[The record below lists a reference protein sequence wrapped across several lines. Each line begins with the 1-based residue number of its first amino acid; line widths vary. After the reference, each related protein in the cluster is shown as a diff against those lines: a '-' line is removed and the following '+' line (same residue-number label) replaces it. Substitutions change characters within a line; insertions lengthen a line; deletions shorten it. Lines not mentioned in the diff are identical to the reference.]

1 MLITKTTQHAAP
13 SSDNS
18 AQSHRVKS
26 SAEMTVDVVSLY
38 FWCVRPRRFGL
49 PCSLGACLQ
58 RCQQG
63 HWHSRATTVPVLART
78 PGTIEKQKNNMPM
91 LQTHVEQQC
100 SCFYGFVSPRSQN
113 ARIWSEQAR
122 LVENLRIVK
131 TAPKSRRM
139 QREGVQGI
147 RKHLGI
153 IADSLY
159 TLNVVGCDVQR
170 SDTRLL

>member
-1 MLITKTTQHAAP
+1 MHLKWVLRLPARLYSCACQV
-13 SSDNS
+13 D
-18 AQSHRVKS
+18 HR
-26 SAEMTVDVVSLY
+26 
-38 FWCVRPRRFGL
+38 R
-49 PCSLGACLQ
+49 
-58 RCQQG
+58 
-63 HWHSRATTVPVLART
+63 HSRATTVLARTPGPVLART
-78 PGTIEKQKNNMPM
+78 PGTIENQKNNMPM